1 MSPAPTS
8 GRTGPRRVLL
18 HIGLPKTGTTYLQ
31 QVVWGNRDRLQA
43 DGVRVE
49 VEDPER
55 ILPLEEAGAH

>member
-1 MSPAPTS
+1 MP
-8 GRTGPRRVLL
+8 GRNVPDDAGADQRTWPGRVDRIDDVGRRLIAEGV
-18 HIGLPKTGTTYLQ
+18 
-31 QVVWGNRDRLQA
+31 RRLQA

>member
-1 MSPAPTS
+1 MNGTPVLVACAHGTRNST
-8 GRTGPRRVLL
+8 GRRLIAEGVR
-18 HIGLPKTGTTYLQ
+18 
-31 QVVWGNRDRLQA
+31 RLQA